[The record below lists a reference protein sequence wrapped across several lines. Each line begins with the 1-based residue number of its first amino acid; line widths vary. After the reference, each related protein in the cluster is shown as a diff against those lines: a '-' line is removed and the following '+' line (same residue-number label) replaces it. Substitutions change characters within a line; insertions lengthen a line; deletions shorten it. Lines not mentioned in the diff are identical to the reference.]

1 MDKQYDLIIFGATG
15 FTGRLVVE
23 YLWKK
28 YGLNYSLRW
37 AIAARN
43 KTKLDVINKKVTN
56 GQLPM
61 EIADSNDKESL
72 NHLCRKA
79 KTICTT
85 IGPYSKYGTNLVA
98 ACIANQ
104 TDYCDLSGEVTW
116 MRKIMDQ
123 FHDKAKVAEVKIV
136 HSCGFDSIPSDM
148 GVWKL
153 QGEFKE
159 KHGFYATQVETGVK
173 AMKGGFSGGTF
184 ASLGEVMKTASE
196 DKAMK
201 RVLLDPHGLDPSNQK
216 GLSEEKDLRTVQ
228 WSASFNSWV
237 APFIMSTINTRIV
250 RRSHALS
257 NFPYGK
263 NFIYREFSLM
273 GKGMSSWLKAWMMT
287 LPLGIIMSAKPGSF
301 IDRMIQKWAPS
312 PGEGPSKEER
322 ENGFWVFDYKA
333 SNESG
338 DVLAARIKGDKDPGY
353 GSTSKMLG
361 EAAVCLSLD
370 PLPSNYGILTP
381 ATAMGEALWK
391 RLDKNAGLSFKIKEL

>member
-1 MDKQYDLIIFGATG
+1 MDKKYDLIVFGATG

-23 YLWKK
+23 YLWEK
-28 YGLNYSLRW
+28 YELNNSLNW
-37 AIAARN
+37 AIAARDINKLQAIN
-43 KTKLDVINKKVTN
+43 KTIAQ
-56 GQLPM
+56 GQIPM
-61 EIADSNDKESL
+61 EIADSHDEESL

-79 KTICTT
+79 KVVCST
-85 IGPYSKYGTNLVA
+85 IGPYSIYGTKLVET
-98 ACIANQ
+98 CILHGCH
-104 TDYCDLSGEVTW
+104 YCDLSGEVTW
-116 MRKIMDQ
+116 MRKMIDQ
-123 FHDKAKVAEVKIV
+123 FHEKAEAAQVKIV

-148 GVWKL
+148 GVWNL
-153 QGEFKE
+153 QLAFKE
-159 KHGFYATQVETGVK
+159 KYGSFAPQVETGVK

-184 ASLGEVMKTASE
+184 ASLSEVMKTATE
-196 DKAMK
+196 DHEMK
-201 RVLLDPHGLDPSNQK
+201 RALLDPHGLDPGDQK
-216 GLSEEKDLRTVQ
+216 GLSEEKDLRSVQ

-273 GKGMSSWLKAWMMT
+273 GKGVSSWLKAWMMT
-287 LPLGIIMSAKPGSF
+287 LPLGVVMSAKPGSF

-322 ENGFWVFDYKA
+322 ENGFWVFDYRAQNAKG
-333 SNESG
+333 E
-338 DVLAARIKGDKDPGY
+338 VLTARMKGDKDPGY

-370 PLPSNYGILTP
+370 DLNSNYGILTP
-381 ATAMGEALWK
+381 VSAMGEALWT
-391 RLDKNAGLSFKIKEL
+391 RLHQNAGISFNIKTL